1 MLKIKEIQAIIVLIK
16 ESESNELKNLAN
28 KILTEAKLNFTPK
41 DAINILQLIQSRLE
55 FLAVEMQGAEAEYRK
70 ADYKK
75 FAQEAYFY
83 ANFKSNLLVLKILN
97 KNL

>member
-83 ANFKSNLLVLKILN
+83 ANLLN
-97 KNL
+97 KIENLEF